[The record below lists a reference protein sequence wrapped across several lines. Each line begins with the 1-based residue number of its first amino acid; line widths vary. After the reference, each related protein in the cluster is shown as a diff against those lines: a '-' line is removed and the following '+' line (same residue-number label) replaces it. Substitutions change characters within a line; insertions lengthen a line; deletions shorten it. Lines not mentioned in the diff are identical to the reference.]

1 MAEAKVCIITG
12 AGGAIGRATG
22 GELSRLGYRVVLTG
36 RTQATLRET
45 QQSLAGESMVAVA
58 DVTQHAEVTKLVA
71 RVLEQFGRVDA
82 VVNNAGSAPVAA
94 IEQTTPEMWNDV
106 IATNLSAAFYLSRA
120 VWPTFKSQK
129 SGVVVNISSMAA
141 RDPFAGFLAYGAAK
155 AALNNFGLTLA
166 REGAPIGVRVHT
178 IAPGAVETP
187 MLRSI
192 LSPQQYPTEN
202 TLEPAEVARVV
213 AQCVTGTELRYTS
226 GQVIWLSKR
235 P

>member
-45 QQSLAGESMVAVA
+45 QQLLAGESMVAVA

-94 IEQTTPEMWNDV
+94 IEQTTPEMWNQV
-106 IATNLSAAFYLSRA
+106 IATNLSAAFYISRA

-202 TLEPAEVARVV
+202 TLEPSEVARVV

-226 GQVIWLSKR
+226 GEVIWLSKR

>member
-12 AGGAIGRATG
+12 AGGAIGGATG

-82 VVNNAGSAPVAA
+82 VVNNAGLAPVAA

-226 GQVIWLSKR
+226 GEVIWLSKR